1 MYLVYLSDDSRGKK
15 ESSSSSS
22 KGTLY
27 TITRVSS
34 NDRRLFEYDTLASSF
49 GPSRSVSWS
58 KMSGE
63 GYLAK
68 ALYHFSRD
76 IGCLRHS
83 LRFCA
88 PDVIASTITRMY
100 YRGESGKWHFVRE
113 NIFGIH
119 ASSSSEIRSQ
129 TIYCSK
135 DSCCFKM
142 YEGSPTTKKGN
153 QHARMVLY
161 NKSIEVELS
170 HHQPPTHSAV
180 QYYSITIH
188 QTSLFSLTVVNS

>member
-1 MYLVYLSDDSRGKK
+1 MLRLGHFLWLLRMYVL

-100 YRGESGKWHFVRE
+100 YRGESGKWHFVSE

-129 TIYCSK
+129 MK
-135 DSCCFKM
+135 DFWLC
-142 YEGSPTTKKGN
+142 EWKKD
-153 QHARMVLY
+153 
-161 NKSIEVELS
+161 
-170 HHQPPTHSAV
+170 HQIKRQSTRTYGTV
-180 QYYSITIH
+180 QQINRS
-188 QTSLFSLTVVNS
+188 